1 MASQYIPPPAPDAET
16 PAPSFA
22 PPPPSTS
29 FDRFDT
35 SDAALAADVV
45 EEPKDKLFRKL
56 KEQPLVPIGSL
67 LTCAALIAASHQL
80 RKGNR
85 TEFNRALRWR
95 VGFQGLTVVA
105 AVAGSLY
112 YAQPALQ
119 SRGSSS
125 SVSGGGGADDS
136 LSGITTSP
144 GRPAT
149 VLQLERAQERQQEE
163 RSALRRRL
171 REAEDRYNDEQARL
185 REQAAAADRGAAES
199 ARDAEERAQVERYII
214 GSGKGRPLLGQDARR

>member
-1 MASQYIPPPAPDAET
+1 MASQYIPPPSAEALQES
-16 PAPSFA
+16 APSQ
-22 PPPPSTS
+22 PIKT
-29 FDRFDT
+29 FDT
-35 SDAALAADVV
+35 SDDAFQSELI
-45 EEPKDKLFRKL
+45 EPPRVKLIRKL

-85 TEFNRALRWR
+85 EQFNRALRWR

-112 YAQPALQ
+112 YAQPAL
-119 SRGSSS
+119 SKVSSP
-125 SVSGGGGADDS
+125 GEDD
-136 LSGITTSP
+136 LPNITTSP

-149 VLQLERAQERQQEE
+149 VLQIERAQERQHEE

-171 REAEDRYNDEQARL
+171 REAEDLHAEEQRQ
-185 REQAAAADRGAAES
+185 REAAASAAAES
-199 ARDAEERAQVERYII
+199 QRDAEDRAQVERYII
-214 GSGKGRPLLGQDARR
+214 GSGKNRPVFGQDGRR

>member
-1 MASQYIPPPAPDAET
+1 MASQYIPAPAPA
-16 PAPSFA
+16 PA
-22 PPPPSTS
+22 ST

-35 SDAALAADVV
+35 SDAALASDVI
-45 EEPKDKLFRKL
+45 EPPRDKLFRKL

-85 TEFNRALRWR
+85 AAFNRALRWR

-119 SRGSSS
+119 RTGGTSSS
-125 SVSGGGGADDS
+125 SGPESGDDAIS
-136 LSGITTSP
+136 RVTTSP

-171 REAEDRYNDEQARL
+171 REAEDRHNEETRQQEAAVKA
-185 REQAAAADRGAAES
+185 EAAAKAEQL
-199 ARDAEERAQVERYII
+199 DAEERAVVERYII
-214 GSGKGRPLLGQDARR
+214 GSGKGRPVLGQDARR

>member
-1 MASQYIPPPAPDAET
+1 MASQYIPPPSAEALQES
-16 PAPSFA
+16 APS
-22 PPPPSTS
+22 PPTKT
-29 FDRFDT
+29 FDT
-35 SDAALAADVV
+35 SDDAFQSELI
-45 EEPKDKLFRKL
+45 EPPRVKLIRKL

-85 TEFNRALRWR
+85 EQFNRALRWR

-112 YAQPALQ
+112 YAQPAL
-119 SRGSSS
+119 SKAASS
-125 SVSGGGGADDS
+125 GNDDN
-136 LSGITTSP
+136 LPNITTSP

-149 VLQLERAQERQQEE
+149 VLQIERAQERQHEE

-171 REAEDRYNDEQARL
+171 REAEDLHAEEQQRQ
-185 REQAAAADRGAAES
+185 REAAASAAAES
-199 ARDAEERAQVERYII
+199 QRDAEDRAQVERYII
-214 GSGKGRPLLGQDARR
+214 GSGKNRPVFGQDGRR

>member
-1 MASQYIPPPAPDAET
+1 MASQYIPPPSAEALQES
-16 PAPSFA
+16 APS
-22 PPPPSTS
+22 PPIKT
-29 FDRFDT
+29 FDT
-35 SDAALAADVV
+35 SDDAFQSELI
-45 EEPKDKLFRKL
+45 EPPRVKLIRKL

-85 TEFNRALRWR
+85 EQFNRALRWR

-112 YAQPALQ
+112 YAQPAL
-119 SRGSSS
+119 SKVSSP
-125 SVSGGGGADDS
+125 GEDD
-136 LSGITTSP
+136 LPNITTSP

-149 VLQLERAQERQQEE
+149 VLQIERAQERQHEE

-171 REAEDRYNDEQARL
+171 REAEDLHAEEQRQ
-185 REQAAAADRGAAES
+185 REAAASAAAES
-199 ARDAEERAQVERYII
+199 QRDAEDRAQVERYII
-214 GSGKGRPLLGQDARR
+214 GSGKNRPVFGQDGRR

>member
-1 MASQYIPPPAPDAET
+1 MASQYIPPPSAEALQES
-16 PAPSFA
+16 APS
-22 PPPPSTS
+22 PPTKT
-29 FDRFDT
+29 FDT
-35 SDAALAADVV
+35 SDDAFQSELI
-45 EEPKDKLFRKL
+45 EPPRVKLIRKL

-85 TEFNRALRWR
+85 EQFNRALRWR

-112 YAQPALQ
+112 YAQPAL
-119 SRGSSS
+119 SKAASS
-125 SVSGGGGADDS
+125 GNDDN
-136 LSGITTSP
+136 LPNITTSP

-149 VLQLERAQERQQEE
+149 VLQIERAQERQHEE

-171 REAEDRYNDEQARL
+171 REAEDLHAEEQQRQ
-185 REQAAAADRGAAES
+185 REAAASAAAENQ
-199 ARDAEERAQVERYII
+199 RDAEDRAQVERYII
-214 GSGKGRPLLGQDARR
+214 GSGKNRPVFGQDGRR